1 MAVGSRAL
9 KEARLNNLTRRRK
22 RTKKAMPDLSVTENL
37 EPNYI
42 NLSKEL
48 PLIKEKVN
56 KRKRKEQEIPSS
68 DLSVEEDLTPTY
80 YNNTEEIPLEEDMG
94 ILPEEVELPE
104 AMDDPF
110 LSLEDQILSRMDNE
124 AEELAPADATF
135 NSNFADDIPEAVRD
149 KIAAY
154 LEEVTKKD
162 KKNRTPWL
170 DIIEKA
176 KNLLGFKI
184 EEIQD
189 GDVANIRKSNSSI
202 GNSAQVKTYDT
213 TFSSSVLRLWATLRS
228 ELLPATGPVGFRT
241 DVSVDQDYELKGE
254 MVRDILNEY
263 LTVEDKGFYPD
274 YDRFLLYLI
283 LYGCV
288 FRKIY
293 YDPITGK
300 PLSRFIMPEDFLFDN
315 NCSSIT
321 ESNRLT
327 HIRYLSKREILFNMN
342 SGIFSKLDL
351 DYLDNLG
358 SSEGEEEKDKNEQKQ
373 VDPTGS
379 RFPFYETHEY
389 LVLNDFFDD
398 SSSLEDYS
406 IPLPYVITRCGVT
419 NQIVSLAPNWHEDD
433 PTRTRINC
441 FIHYNLFPGF
451 DVFGLGLAQILGSN
465 SKSLTSMQQMAID
478 AAIFQ
483 NFPGG
488 MKSKG
493 IKTTNNDLTILPG
506 QFVTV
511 ETGNLSLRDS
521 IMPLPYNG
529 PSPALLEYINRIT
542 AQTQELAS
550 TTEAGLAEN
559 NQNTPVGTTIA
570 LLEVSNRMQSA
581 IMRTVHSSFSEEL
594 QLFYKMFN
602 LPSLPL
608 DKESLKVIPVSDP
621 SVESSTQRIIK
632 AESILK
638 LASSNP
644 ELHNMREVYLKV
656 YQALGI
662 NDIDKILLPEVAP
675 QEQQEQPIDPALQV
689 QIADI
694 EQRRLEVESKERLA
708 HLNIEADG
716 YKTQM
721 NIEFDK
727 AKLEQEKYLAELKVR
742 EQQQLAEQKYQIE
755 LLKLELNEK
764 EKVIDTLTKEQEIN
778 SKNELE
784 LLKLEYKAKEAE
796 LKAQVE
802 ALRSQIPPEPTQE
815 EIIYG

>member
-9 KEARLNNLTRRRK
+9 KEAKLNKAVK
-22 RTKKAMPDLSVTENL
+22 RQTKKEKDIADLSILENL
-37 EPNYI
+37 EPEFL
-42 NLSKEL
+42 NLAQGMPMEEQILPQETGSLDEL
-48 PLIKEKVN
+48 V
-56 KRKRKEQEIPSS
+56 
-68 DLSVEEDLTPTY
+68 
-80 YNNTEEIPLEEDMG
+80 
-94 ILPEEVELPE
+94 LPEEE
-104 AMDDPF
+104 A
-110 LSLEDQILSRMDNE
+110 LISLEDQILSRMDNE
-124 AEELAPADATF
+124 EKELPPASIPF
-135 NSNFADDIPEAVRD
+135 NSNFADDIPEAIRD

-154 LEEVTKKD
+154 LEEVTAKD
-162 KKNRTPWL
+162 KKNRQPWL

-176 KNLLGFKI
+176 KTLLGFKI

-189 GDVANIRKSNSSI
+189 PNNASTRKSNSSI
-202 GNSAQVKTYDT
+202 GNAAQVKTYDT

-228 ELLPATGPVGFRT
+228 ELLPSTGPVGFRT
-241 DVSVDQDYELKGE
+241 DVSVDEDYELKGE
-254 MVRDILNEY
+254 MVRDALNEY

-327 HIRYLSKREILFNMN
+327 HIRYLSKREILFNIQ
-342 SGIFSKLDL
+342 SGIFSKVDL
-351 DYLDNLG
+351 DYLDSLG
-358 SSEGEEEKDKNEQKQ
+358 SSDTEEATDEPKQKQ

-389 LVLNDFFDD
+389 LVLNDFFDET
-398 SSSLEDYS
+398 STSEDYS
-406 IPLPYVITRCGVT
+406 IPLPYVITRCGIT
-419 NQIVSLAPNWHEDD
+419 NQIVSVAPNWNEND

-441 FIHYNLFPGF
+441 FVHYNLFPGF

-550 TTEAGLAEN
+550 ATEMGLTEN

-662 NDIDKILLPEVAP
+662 NDIDKILLPETAP
-675 QEQQEQPIDPALQV
+675 QEQQQEQPIDPALQV

-694 EQRRLEVESKERLA
+694 EQRKLEVESKERLA

-721 NIEFDK
+721 NIELDK
-727 AKLEQEKYLAELKVR
+727 AKLEQEKYLAELKAS

-784 LLKLEYKAKEAE
+784 LLKLEYKAREAE
-796 LKAQVE
+796 LKNQIE
-802 ALRSQIPPEPTQE
+802 ALRSQISSIPEKE
-815 EIIYG
+815 EVIYG

>member
-22 RTKKAMPDLSVTENL
+22 RTKKAMPDLSVTDNL
-37 EPNYI
+37 EPEFL
-42 NLSKEL
+42 NLTQAL
-48 PLIKEKVN
+48 PIE
-56 KRKRKEQEIPSS
+56 EQ
-68 DLSVEEDLTPTY
+68 
-80 YNNTEEIPLEEDMG
+80 IPLEEDMG
-94 ILPEEVELPE
+94 ILPEEVGLPE
-104 AMDDPF
+104 AMDDPL
-110 LSLEDQILSRMDNE
+110 LSLEDQILSRMDSKG
-124 AEELAPADATF
+124 EELAQGTTPF
-135 NSNFADDIPEAVRD
+135 NSNFAPEIPEAVRD

-162 KKNRTPWL
+162 KKNRAPWL

-176 KNLLGFKI
+176 KTLLGFKI

-189 GDVANIRKSNSSI
+189 RDVANIRKSNSSI

-241 DVSVDQDYELKGE
+241 DISVDQDYELKGE

-342 SGIFSKLDL
+342 SGIFSKVDL
-351 DYLDNLG
+351 DYLDNVG

-398 SSSLEDYS
+398 STSLEDYS

-419 NQIVSLAPNWHEDD
+419 NQIVSLAPNWHEND

-550 TTEAGLAEN
+550 ASEMGLTEN

-602 LPSLPL
+602 LPFLPL

-656 YQALGI
+656 YRALGI
-662 NDIDKILLPEVAP
+662 NDIDKILLPEAP
-675 QEQQEQPIDPALQV
+675 PEQQEQPIDPALQV

-721 NIEFDK
+721 SIELDK
-727 AKLEQEKYLAELKVR
+727 EKLEQEKYLAELKVS

-778 SKNELE
+778 SKTELE
-784 LLKLEYKAKEAE
+784 LLKLEYKAKETE

-802 ALRSQIPPEPTQE
+802 ALRSQISSTPTQE

>member
-1 MAVGSRAL
+1 MS
-9 KEARLNNLTRRRK
+9 TRRKQKRK
-22 RTKKAMPDLSVTENL
+22 TNPDLSRLENL
-37 EPNYI
+37 EPESL
-42 NLSKEL
+42 NLTQEL
-48 PLIKEKVN
+48 PIE
-56 KRKRKEQEIPSS
+56 EQIP
-68 DLSVEEDLTPTY
+68 P
-80 YNNTEEIPLEEDMG
+80 EEDMG

-104 AMDDPF
+104 AMDDPL

-124 AEELAPADATF
+124 AEELAPVPTAF

-162 KKNRTPWL
+162 KKNRAPWL

-189 GDVANIRKSNSSI
+189 GDNGSIRKSNSSI

-241 DVSVDQDYELKGE
+241 DISVDQDYELKGE

-293 YDPITGK
+293 YDPITSK

-351 DYLDNLG
+351 DYLDNVG

-398 SSSLEDYS
+398 STSSEDYS

-419 NQIVSLAPNWHEDD
+419 NQIVSLAPNWHESD

-550 TTEAGLAEN
+550 ATEMGLTEN

-662 NDIDKILLPEVAP
+662 NDIDKILLPETP
-675 QEQQEQPIDPALQV
+675 PEQQEQPIDPALQV

-716 YKTQM
+716 YKTQVS
-721 NIEFDK
+721 IELDK

-802 ALRSQIPPEPTQE
+802 ALRSQIPPDPTQE

>member
-1 MAVGSRAL
+1 MA
-9 KEARLNNLTRRRK
+9 TRRKQKRK
-22 RTKKAMPDLSVTENL
+22 TNPDLSRLENL
-37 EPNYI
+37 EPESL
-42 NLSKEL
+42 NLTQEL
-48 PLIKEKVN
+48 PIE
-56 KRKRKEQEIPSS
+56 EQ
-68 DLSVEEDLTPTY
+68 
-80 YNNTEEIPLEEDMG
+80 IPLEQDMG

-104 AMDDPF
+104 AMDDPL
-110 LSLEDQILSRMDNE
+110 LSLEDQILSRMDKSG
-124 AEELAPADATF
+124 EELAPSVMPF
-135 NSNFADDIPEAVRD
+135 NSNFADDIPESVRD

-162 KKNRTPWL
+162 KKNRAPWL

-189 GDVANIRKSNSSI
+189 GDNGSIRKSNSSI
-202 GNSAQVKTYDT
+202 GNAAQVKTYDT

-241 DVSVDQDYELKGE
+241 DISVEEDYELKGE

-342 SGIFSKLDL
+342 SGIFSKLDF

-358 SSEGEEEKDKNEQKQ
+358 SSEGEEAKDENEQKQ

-419 NQIVSLAPNWHEDD
+419 NQIVSLTPNWDESD

-602 LPSLPL
+602 LSTLPL

-675 QEQQEQPIDPALQV
+675 QEQQQEQPMDPALQV

-727 AKLEQEKYLAELKVR
+727 AKLEQEKYLAELKVS
-742 EQQQLAEQKYQIE
+742 EAQQLAEQKYQIE

-778 SKNELE
+778 SKTELE

>member
-1 MAVGSRAL
+1 MA
-9 KEARLNNLTRRRK
+9 TRRKQKRK
-22 RTKKAMPDLSVTENL
+22 TNPDLSRLENL
-37 EPNYI
+37 EPESL
-42 NLSKEL
+42 NLTQEL
-48 PLIKEKVN
+48 PIE
-56 KRKRKEQEIPSS
+56 EQ
-68 DLSVEEDLTPTY
+68 
-80 YNNTEEIPLEEDMG
+80 IPLEQDMG

-104 AMDDPF
+104 AMDDPL
-110 LSLEDQILSRMDNE
+110 LSLEDQILSRMDKSG
-124 AEELAPADATF
+124 EELAPSVMPF

-162 KKNRTPWL
+162 KKNRAPWL

-189 GDVANIRKSNSSI
+189 GDNGSIRKSNSSI
-202 GNSAQVKTYDT
+202 GNAAQVKTYDT

-241 DVSVDQDYELKGE
+241 DISVEEDYELKGE

-342 SGIFSKLDL
+342 SGIFSKVDL
-351 DYLDNLG
+351 DYLDNMG
-358 SSEGEEEKDKNEQKQ
+358 SSESEEAKDENEQKQ

-419 NQIVSLAPNWHEDD
+419 NQIVSLTPNWDESD
-433 PTRTRINC
+433 PTKTRINC

-662 NDIDKILLPEVAP
+662 NDIDKILLPQIPPE
-675 QEQQEQPIDPALQV
+675 QQQEQPIDPALQV

-727 AKLEQEKYLAELKVR
+727 AKLEQEKYLAELKVA
-742 EQQQLAEQKYQIE
+742 EAQQLAEQKYQIE

-778 SKNELE
+778 SKTELE